1 MYDPPVPRR
10 ASRRRDGGLSH
21 PGRRRRHRD
30 AVGRRRNDTL
40 GGDRRTGHGSV
51 SSRERHARTRPDG
64 RQRRSRTADQG
75 GYLRSDTIDPGFN
88 YAELAKA
95 ADVTKSTARYHVR
108 VLRDAGLVEITDVA
122 GTIRVSPAEADAELA
137 GILRSESVGSVLTS
151 VAEEEP
157 ASVTTLADAT
167 GRALST
173 VSHHLS
179 SLESRGY
186 VDRERTGEAVVTTL
200 TPETRRSIAAFRNA
214 GRSADD

>member
-1 MYDPPVPRR
+1 MIRR
-10 ASRRRDGGLSH
+10 SLVALLVVVMVVSLIPAGVVATETPS
-21 PGRRRRHRD
+21 D
-30 AVGRRRNDTL
+30 AAATTHSAGIDAQVTDRFRVGNATL
-40 GGDRRTGHGSV
+40 GP
-51 SSRERHARTRPDG
+51 ARTDANGVLEQPTRAAIYEAI
-64 RQRRSRTADQG
+64 RST
-75 GYLRSDTIDPGFN
+75 PGFN